1 MKRNIFVLLI
11 AVLIL
16 TGCVVKNGWNND
28 VTPEKLGRYAESK
41 LCASLVQPAFELASY
56 LFIDE
61 YQVADEETRIRLL
74 MKYNAVGKIHQADAD
89 TFVGNYI
96 GEVHTGGR
104 PFDESGWAS
113 GWVKS
118 LDGTWTNREGVSLEP
133 LYDESGFLSEIA
145 VSFDGIV
152 EKHNEMQTRL
162 SCQDGAF
169 IISNPL
175 CTDSVDMLFETS
187 EFGAS
192 ISDLG
197 ISFLGTV
204 RIDIFTDSET
214 IDWIILKGTGN
225 STLDKKTSRD

>member
-1 MKRNIFVLLI
+1 MKQNIFVLLI
-11 AVLIL
+11 AILIL
-16 TGCVVKNGWNND
+16 TGCVVKNGHDNA

-74 MKYNAVGKIHQADAD
+74 MKYNAVGKIHQADAE

-104 PFDESGWAS
+104 PFAESGWAS
-113 GWVKS
+113 GWIKS

-152 EKHNEMQTRL
+152 EKHNAMQTRL
-162 SCQDGAF
+162 YTQNGAF
-169 IISNPL
+169 IMSNPL
-175 CTDSVDMLFETS
+175 CVESVDRLYATS
-187 EFGAS
+187 AYGAS
-192 ISDLG
+192 ISNTG
-197 ISFLGTV
+197 IRFRGTV
-204 RIDIFTDSET
+204 RFDIFTDSET
-214 IDWIILKGTGN
+214 IDWIALTATN
-225 STLDKKTSRD
+225 SNALDSDTSRD